1 MFEVIFAVTRWTG
14 IISKDTSYVLT
25 VTDQIALYI
34 QFFMHFYLQRDELK
48 ASLQQVTLELEHA
61 NQTISEL
68 SSLRLQLQAKKE
80 EILTMQSK
88 LTEEHVHRYVIYVTR
103 ETITNISLHF
113 TKELQILP

>member
-1 MFEVIFAVTRWTG
+1 
-14 IISKDTSYVLT
+14 
-25 VTDQIALYI
+25 
-34 QFFMHFYLQRDELK
+34 MHIYLQRDELK

-88 LTEEHVHRYVIYVTR
+88 LTEEHVHRCVIYVTR

-113 TKELQILP
+113 TINVHMFSCSNFYLVLLERFI